1 MFLISMKELIV
12 VDYQQKLG
20 LILKYQDKLLQNV
33 CNISS
38 IISIA
43 SCMIKSKW
51 INKVFF
57 QNQTWLK
64 CCNCNL

>member
-12 VDYQQKLG
+12 VDYQKKLG
-20 LILKYQDKLLQNV
+20 LVLKYQHYLHS
-33 CNISS
+33 ISF
-38 IISIA
+38 
-43 SCMIKSKW
+43 MIKSKW
-51 INKVFF
+51 INKVFSSIKKS

>member
-12 VDYQQKLG
+12 VDYQKKLG
-20 LILKYQDKLLQNV
+20 LVLKYQDKLLQNV

-43 SCMIKSKW
+43 Y
-51 INKVFF
+51 VV
-57 QNQTWLK
+57 
-64 CCNCNL
+64 